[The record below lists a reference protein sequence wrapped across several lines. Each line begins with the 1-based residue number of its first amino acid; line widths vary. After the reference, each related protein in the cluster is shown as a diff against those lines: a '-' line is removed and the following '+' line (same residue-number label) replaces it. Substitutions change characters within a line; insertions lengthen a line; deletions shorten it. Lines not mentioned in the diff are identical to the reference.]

1 MFEELNQHRQA
12 VEEQIQKGFEI
23 GFTGNELEKAH
34 NVGDIH
40 PNGKWVW
47 TQLPSGRYDW
57 RVIKKN
63 AGAAPQATANGKKSW
78 DNLSD
83 FYKNGS
89 DERKMWMEWD
99 RFEKTGDPN
108 IISNIR
114 KILEKKFPNVSSW
127 KQYAP
132 NTNNSSKLVAVGADG
147 KEIASIDF
155 GGKGVDL
162 PKLQTFMDACDKVK
176 KESSTSQQQT
186 QWTEK
191 EIADRLPARG
201 AVRVNV
207 GNKRYLLRKVGSKV
221 RVENDYGKSF
231 SSASIR
237 QKVIDAYIEERGI
250 SAKPVASSQHPS
262 KKPSSFISKTI
273 QTIKDRFGYGYNRN
287 WTDEKVQK
295 IQDALIENE
304 EVAKKIMGTAFPAAI
319 GSSPMSANKT
329 EIEVGGDTLIFGSYK
344 TIDTTSRN
352 PSFRGSS
359 SNHYFIRRK
368 EGHGGN
374 LASGSSS
381 GRWNTPA
388 EAKSDCK
395 VDALV
400 RYLNISL

>member
-1 MFEELNQHRQA
+1 M
-12 VEEQIQKGFEI
+12 
-23 GFTGNELEKAH
+23 
-34 NVGDIH
+34 
-40 PNGKWVW
+40 
-47 TQLPSGRYDW
+47 
-57 RVIKKN
+57 
-63 AGAAPQATANGKKSW
+63 
-78 DNLSD
+78 
-83 FYKNGS
+83 
-89 DERKMWMEWD
+89 
-99 RFEKTGDPN
+99 
-108 IISNIR
+108 
-114 KILEKKFPNVSSW
+114 
-127 KQYAP
+127 
-132 NTNNSSKLVAVGADG
+132 
-147 KEIASIDF
+147 
-155 GGKGVDL
+155 
-162 PKLQTFMDACDKVK
+162 
-176 KESSTSQQQT
+176 
-186 QWTEK
+186 
-191 EIADRLPARG
+191 
-201 AVRVNV
+201 
-207 GNKRYLLRKVGSKV
+207 
-221 RVENDYGKSF
+221 
-231 SSASIR
+231 
-237 QKVIDAYIEERGI
+237 
-250 SAKPVASSQHPS
+250 
-262 KKPSSFISKTI
+262 
-273 QTIKDRFGYGYNRN
+273 IKDRFGYGYNSN